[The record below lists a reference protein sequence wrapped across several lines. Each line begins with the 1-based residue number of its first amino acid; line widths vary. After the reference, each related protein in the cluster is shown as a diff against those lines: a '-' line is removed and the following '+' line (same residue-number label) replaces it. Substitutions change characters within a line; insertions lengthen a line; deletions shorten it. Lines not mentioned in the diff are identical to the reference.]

1 MSAEIF
7 IVTSGK
13 GGSGKSTAA
22 VNLSAALAKRNQ
34 KVLLIDGDIGLRNL
48 DLFLGMESEGVFHLL
63 DVANGNCTCK
73 EAVVSDRRFPCLD
86 LLLAPQTAEKSAL
99 TPTMI
104 KELCENVKEEYDY
117 IFLDAPAGTETG
129 FSNLCAAAT
138 RAVVLTTLDVL
149 SVRNT
154 DKIITALENAGI
166 RKQELLI
173 NRVRPDL
180 IQSGVQEKIEEV
192 MDELGIPL
200 IGIVPEDDE
209 APGAVHAGKPL
220 ILHSKSRA
228 GQAFTNIAHRM
239 LGDDVPL
246 MELYEKRKWLGKKR

>member
-1 MSAEIF
+1 MSAEVF

-13 GGSGKSTAA
+13 GGSGKSTAT
-22 VNLSAALAKRNQ
+22 VNLGAALAKRNQ
-34 KVLLIDGDIGLRNL
+34 RVLLIDGDIGLRNL
-48 DLFLGMESEGVFHLL
+48 DLFLGAESEGVFHLL

-73 EAVVSDRRFPCLD
+73 EAVISDRRFSCLD

-104 KELCENVKEEYDY
+104 KELCESAKEEYDY
-117 IFLDAPAGTETG
+117 IFLDAPAGTEAG

-138 RAVVLTTLDVL
+138 RAIVLATPDVL

-173 NRVRPDL
+173 NRVRTDL
-180 IQSGVQEKIEEV
+180 IQNGVQQQIEAV

-209 APGAVHAGKPL
+209 APGAVRAGEPL
-220 ILHSKSRA
+220 ILNSKSRA
-228 GQAFTNIAHRM
+228 GKAFTNIACRIA
-239 LGDDVPL
+239 GEDVPL
-246 MELYEKRKWLGKKR
+246 MELDEKRKWLGKKR